1 MWWQANCGIWW
12 DTYEAGAVLFTAGG
26 ENNDEGLHTAGS
38 ENKAPEV
45 HTAGSENKAPAALA
59 MHVAATSD
67 RSMKLA

>member
-1 MWWQANCGIWW
+1 MLI
-12 DTYEAGAVLFTAGG
+12 TAGG
-26 ENNDEGLHTAGS
+26 ENNAAGLHISGS

-45 HTAGSENKAPAALA
+45 HAAGSENKAPAALA